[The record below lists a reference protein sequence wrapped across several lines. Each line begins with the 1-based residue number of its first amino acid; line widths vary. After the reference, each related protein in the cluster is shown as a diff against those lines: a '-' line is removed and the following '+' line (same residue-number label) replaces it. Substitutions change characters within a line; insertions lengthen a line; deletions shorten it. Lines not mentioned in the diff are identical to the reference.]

1 MNGLG
6 IPVSSCLLEKNA
18 TKEVLQLI
26 KIAHN
31 RNIPIYYPTDLWCL
45 NSNNNEQLEIF
56 DSAELLSEDPWIRPT
71 SFDLTEEF
79 SVGATQLGQILNKA
93 SHNSCDVILV
103 GVQHARQ

>member
-31 RNIPIYYPTDLWCL
+31 RNISIYYPTDLWCL

-56 DSAELLSEDPWIRPT
+56 DSAELLSGEYDWALFIYLCIFVHVVPITRVIFTGNGSTNHSLEST
-71 SFDLTEEF
+71 SCLEYD
-79 SVGATQLGQILNKA
+79 S
-93 SHNSCDVILV
+93 
-103 GVQHARQ
+103 